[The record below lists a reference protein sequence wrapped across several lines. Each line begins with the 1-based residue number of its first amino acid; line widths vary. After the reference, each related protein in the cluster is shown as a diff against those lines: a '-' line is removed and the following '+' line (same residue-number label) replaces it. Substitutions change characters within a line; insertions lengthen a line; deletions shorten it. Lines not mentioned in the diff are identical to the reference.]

1 MEQQVPA
8 TREQAPTEPAP
19 TGGQLVPVEP
29 TEQPEPQPDVGVILL
44 PFAIVVFLVL
54 SFTAA
59 AWTLLA
65 SIGG

>member
-1 MEQQVPA
+1 MEQHLPA
-8 TREQAPTEPAP
+8 TREEAPIERA
-19 TGGQLVPVEP
+19 GAEGAPVEA
-29 TEQPEPQPDVGVILL
+29 PEPEQDVSVILL

-59 AWTLLA
+59 AWTLIA